1 MGTEND
7 DTHPPD
13 IPAAT
18 RAQYLHRPERNVVT
32 MADNSQTDK
41 KDLEDRGAD
50 DDRLGIIKERN
61 VDR

>member
-1 MGTEND
+1 
-7 DTHPPD
+7 
-13 IPAAT
+13 
-18 RAQYLHRPERNVVT
+18 